1 MDQPTAFIIINYT
14 IVSVAIIIV
23 TIIIAMVVIV
33 ITTCDAFS
41 VPKGIFLLGRQL
53 QPNCAASLPGKGHDG
68 DYDDGG
74 HRHGD
79 GEDGVQ
85 FNLNNDDADD
95 DDDCNILFICPLMQM
110 IESS

>member
-14 IVSVAIIIV
+14 IVSV

-68 DYDDGG
+68 DYDDG
-74 HRHGD
+74 D
-79 GEDGVQ
+79 CKDGVQ
-85 FNLNNDDADD
+85 FNVDD
-95 DDDCNILFICPLMQM
+95 DVDCNILFICALMQM

>member
-68 DYDDGG
+68 D
-74 HRHGD
+74 
-79 GEDGVQ
+79 GEDGVR
-85 FNLNNDDADD
+85 FNVNNDDADD
-95 DDDCNILFICPLMQM
+95 DDDCNILFICALMQM

>member
-14 IVSVAIIIV
+14 IVSVTIIIV

-68 DYDDGG
+68 DYDDG
-74 HRHGD
+74 D

-85 FNLNNDDADD
+85 FNVNNDDADD